1 MKSLNK
7 DKKIILLCLFIPLL
21 FVAQYYVFK
30 VGVISPMI
38 KGVNIKIIEGEYI
51 QDIDKY
57 VVKLGDDV
65 VLSAGDYI
73 KIPQYAKDPKI
84 KFSILDNSKTIKL
97 KDNYKNE
104 ENTVILKA
112 LKTGYTSV
120 AVMKNSRVL
129 QKVTIL
135 VVDPE
140 VEDLNVCLDGDLK
153 YVGDK
158 AELSSSVQV
167 DYKEF
172 NNTYKVT
179 YESSNENVLRIA
191 NNKVEAV
198 GVGRAT
204 IYAKSKDKVEAIR
217 LNIVAR
223 VKSIEID
230 NNFEIEVGEVIQLKP
245 KIITYPRNLRSP
257 KISYKFSQ
265 SKLPVQRS
273 VTFEPDGTILGIRE
287 GSEKITI
294 SCGEGENKRIE
305 VITIH
310 VKESTLKNS
319 LIKNLVAKYDI
330 KENKLNINL
339 SWDILNGATNYDIY
353 IKNELSDSS
362 KYELYKSIT
371 QEDFLE
377 ESNTFIS
384 FDIDKDTKEI
394 AYDIYVVGRNEEGTS
409 KPSNIE
415 SIRDTIEKE
424 ETKEEEKTPEENDN
438 DLEENQNNENNEDE
452 KSKEEEKIEKP

>member
-1 MKSLNK
+1 M
-7 DKKIILLCLFIPLL
+7 
-21 FVAQYYVFK
+21 
-30 VGVISPMI
+30 
-38 KGVNIKIIEGEYI
+38 
-51 QDIDKY
+51 
-57 VVKLGDDV
+57 
-65 VLSAGDYI
+65 
-73 KIPQYAKDPKI
+73 
-84 KFSILDNSKTIKL
+84 
-97 KDNYKNE
+97 
-104 ENTVILKA
+104 
-112 LKTGYTSV
+112 
-120 AVMKNSRVL
+120 
-129 QKVTIL
+129 
-135 VVDPE
+135 DPE
-140 VEDLNVCLDGDLK
+140 VKDLNVCLDGDLK

-377 ESNTFIS
+377 KSNTFIS

-424 ETKEEEKTPEENDN
+424 EK
-438 DLEENQNNENNEDE
+438 
-452 KSKEEEKIEKP
+452 KEEEKIEKP

>member
-1 MKSLNK
+1 M
-7 DKKIILLCLFIPLL
+7 
-21 FVAQYYVFK
+21 
-30 VGVISPMI
+30 
-38 KGVNIKIIEGEYI
+38 
-51 QDIDKY
+51 
-57 VVKLGDDV
+57 
-65 VLSAGDYI
+65 
-73 KIPQYAKDPKI
+73 
-84 KFSILDNSKTIKL
+84 
-97 KDNYKNE
+97 
-104 ENTVILKA
+104 
-112 LKTGYTSV
+112 
-120 AVMKNSRVL
+120 
-129 QKVTIL
+129 
-135 VVDPE
+135 DPE

-377 ESNTFIS
+377 KSNTFIS

-424 ETKEEEKTPEENDN
+424 EK
-438 DLEENQNNENNEDE
+438 
-452 KSKEEEKIEKP
+452 KEEEKIEKP

>member
-1 MKSLNK
+1 M
-7 DKKIILLCLFIPLL
+7 
-21 FVAQYYVFK
+21 
-30 VGVISPMI
+30 
-38 KGVNIKIIEGEYI
+38 
-51 QDIDKY
+51 
-57 VVKLGDDV
+57 
-65 VLSAGDYI
+65 
-73 KIPQYAKDPKI
+73 
-84 KFSILDNSKTIKL
+84 
-97 KDNYKNE
+97 
-104 ENTVILKA
+104 
-112 LKTGYTSV
+112 
-120 AVMKNSRVL
+120 
-129 QKVTIL
+129 
-135 VVDPE
+135 
-140 VEDLNVCLDGDLK
+140 
-153 YVGDK
+153 
-158 AELSSSVQV
+158 
-167 DYKEF
+167 
-172 NNTYKVT
+172 
-179 YESSNENVLRIA
+179 
-191 NNKVEAV
+191 
-198 GVGRAT
+198 
-204 IYAKSKDKVEAIR
+204 
-217 LNIVAR
+217 
-223 VKSIEID
+223 
-230 NNFEIEVGEVIQLKP
+230 
-245 KIITYPRNLRSP
+245 
-257 KISYKFSQ
+257 
-265 SKLPVQRS
+265 QRS

-377 ESNTFIS
+377 KSNTFIS

-424 ETKEEEKTPEENDN
+424 EK
-438 DLEENQNNENNEDE
+438 
-452 KSKEEEKIEKP
+452 KEEEKIEKP

>member
-245 KIITYPRNLRSP
+245 KIITYPRNLRYP

-330 KENKLNINL
+330 KENKLNIC
-339 SWDILNGATNYDIY
+339 
-353 IKNELSDSS
+353 
-362 KYELYKSIT
+362 
-371 QEDFLE
+371 
-377 ESNTFIS
+377 
-384 FDIDKDTKEI
+384 
-394 AYDIYVVGRNEEGTS
+394 
-409 KPSNIE
+409 
-415 SIRDTIEKE
+415 
-424 ETKEEEKTPEENDN
+424 
-438 DLEENQNNENNEDE
+438 
-452 KSKEEEKIEKP
+452 

>member
-191 NNKVEAV
+191 NN
-198 GVGRAT
+198 
-204 IYAKSKDKVEAIR
+204 
-217 LNIVAR
+217 
-223 VKSIEID
+223 
-230 NNFEIEVGEVIQLKP
+230 
-245 KIITYPRNLRSP
+245 
-257 KISYKFSQ
+257 
-265 SKLPVQRS
+265 
-273 VTFEPDGTILGIRE
+273 
-287 GSEKITI
+287 
-294 SCGEGENKRIE
+294 
-305 VITIH
+305 
-310 VKESTLKNS
+310 
-319 LIKNLVAKYDI
+319 
-330 KENKLNINL
+330 
-339 SWDILNGATNYDIY
+339 
-353 IKNELSDSS
+353 
-362 KYELYKSIT
+362 
-371 QEDFLE
+371 
-377 ESNTFIS
+377 
-384 FDIDKDTKEI
+384 
-394 AYDIYVVGRNEEGTS
+394 
-409 KPSNIE
+409 
-415 SIRDTIEKE
+415 
-424 ETKEEEKTPEENDN
+424 
-438 DLEENQNNENNEDE
+438 
-452 KSKEEEKIEKP
+452 